1 MALLIICRKKLSI
14 YGKSQST
21 IHYFCYM
28 YLKSLQLINFKN
40 YEEAEIEFSPGINCF
55 SGQNGSGK
63 TNILDALHYLSM
75 CKSYL
80 NAIDRQNIRFDQQ
93 FFVVQGN
100 WVKNDQEINI
110 HCAVKNGSKKV
121 FKRNKNEYDKLADHI
136 GQFPTVMISP
146 YDRDLIIEGS
156 EFRRKWMDGI
166 ISQFNR
172 KYLDD
177 LQRYH
182 KILDQR
188 NALLKNMYEHGLFD
202 RESIEVWNDQMV
214 KVGNAIHEA
223 RKLFLEE
230 FIPVFQANYNFI
242 GLEVEEV
249 HLEYRSQLNTASFE
263 DLLIQYQQ
271 KDAFTHHSNAGI
283 HKDDLVFTIKGH
295 PVKKFGSQGQQKSF
309 LIALKLAQYEWLKRN
324 LGVNPVLML
333 DDIFDKL
340 DNQRVQKL
348 MDLVSQQHFGQ
359 VLVTDTDPT
368 RIRAVFKENGFESK
382 NFLVNDGEIHVTDE
396 QQFANVKTPDIAV
409 KNVLKN

>member
-1 MALLIICRKKLSI
+1 MNSNSLTS
-14 YGKSQST
+14 
-21 IHYFCYM
+21 IHYFCTM

-40 YEEAEIEFSPGINCF
+40 YEEAELALSPGINCF

-80 NAIDRQNIRFDQQ
+80 NAIDRQNIRFGQQ
-93 FFVVQGN
+93 FFVIQGN
-100 WVKNDQEINI
+100 WVKNEQEINI
-110 HCAVKNGSKKV
+110 HCAVKSGAKKV

-146 YDRDLIIEGS
+146 YDRDLIVEGS

-188 NALLKNMYEHGLFD
+188 NALLKNMHEHGLFD
-202 RESIEVWNDQMV
+202 RESIEVWNDQMII
-214 KVGNAIHEA
+214 VGTAIHTA
-223 RKLFLEE
+223 RKQFLEE
-230 FIPVFQANYNFI
+230 FIPVFQANYNYI
-242 GLEVEEV
+242 GLEIEEV
-249 HLEYRSQLNTASFE
+249 HLEYKSQLNSTSFS
-263 DLLIQYQQ
+263 DLLLHYQQ

-309 LIALKLAQYEWLKRN
+309 LIALKLAQYEWLKKHLN
-324 LGVNPVLML
+324 VNPVLML

-348 MDLVSQQHFGQ
+348 MELVSQQHFGQ

-368 RIRAVFKENGFESK
+368 RIRSIFKENGFESK
-382 NFLVNDGEIHVTDE
+382 NYLVNNGEILLTDDLD
-396 QQFANVKTPDIAV
+396 FANVKEPII
-409 KNVLKN
+409 NPL